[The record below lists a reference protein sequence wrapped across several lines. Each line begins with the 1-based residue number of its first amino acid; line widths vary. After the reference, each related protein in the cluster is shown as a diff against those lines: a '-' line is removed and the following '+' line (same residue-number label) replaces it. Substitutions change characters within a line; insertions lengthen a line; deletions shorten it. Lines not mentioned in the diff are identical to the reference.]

1 MRFIAAGLL
10 ALTLAPGLAFADEAI
25 STAPV
30 AGQSQPA
37 PAPVAPLRAM
47 DSDGSGDG
55 SGVRMGPCGPQ
66 AVSADGKTD
75 NRAHGFVEGGI
86 GTSGYRHVAAGVCKP
101 LANGGAIAVSVSDT
115 QAQGRRFAP

>member
-1 MRFIAAGLL
+1 MRFIVASLL
-10 ALTLAPGLAFADEAI
+10 ALTLAPGLALADEAI

-30 AGQSQPA
+30 VGQSQPA
-37 PAPVAPLRAM
+37 PAPVAPLRAV
-47 DSDGSGDG
+47 DADGSDEG

-66 AVSADGKTD
+66 AVTADGKTD

-101 LANGGAIAVSVSDT
+101 LANGGAVAVSVGDT
-115 QAQGRRFAP
+115 QLQGRRFAP